1 MQRRAKAEVE
11 RTPSLPLQNS
21 PPSSIAPGC
30 LEPGAEAQPSHGVR
44 DAQPWKMPTEASFLN
59 LQPKAYVSSL
69 WFCMKSPIFSS
80 PIFS

>member
-30 LEPGAEAQPSHGVR
+30 LEPGAEAQPSRGVR
-44 DAQPWKMPTEASFLN
+44 DAQPRKMPTEASFLN
-59 LQPKAYVSSL
+59 L
-69 WFCMKSPIFSS
+69 
-80 PIFS
+80 